1 MSDGGAAGADRSAS
15 SLAKVEAGLLAQIAE
30 LDAAT
35 KFVGL
40 PSTVAELVEGDVG
53 AVWDRLTPEQRR
65 EVARSLLVVKVQPV
79 KRRGLKRLEVDSIE
93 IEWRV

>member
-1 MSDGGAAGADRSAS
+1 
-15 SLAKVEAGLLAQIAE
+15 
-30 LDAAT
+30 
-35 KFVGL
+35 
-40 PSTVAELVEGDVG
+40 VAELVEGDVG
-53 AVWDRLTPEQRR
+53 AVWDQLTPEQRR